1 MDELLNYAQH
11 ISAALDASIA
21 EFPAEAVLLQ
31 LIPRLL
37 LFILLLLLLFLL
49 LLLLLFLL
57 DSSITEFSVEP
68 ADTRRPPNYH
78 GAT

>member
-11 ISAALDASIA
+11 ISTALDASIA
-21 EFPAEAVLLQ
+21 EFPLEAVLLH

-37 LFILLLLLLFLL
+37 LFLLFLL

-57 DSSITEFSVEP
+57 VSSITEFSVEP

>member
-21 EFPAEAVLLQ
+21 EFPLEAVLLH
-31 LIPRLL
+31 LMPR
-37 LFILLLLLLFLL
+37 LLLFLL

-57 DSSITEFSVEP
+57 DSSITEFSVDP

>member
-11 ISAALDASIA
+11 ISTALDASIA
-21 EFPAEAVLLQ
+21 EFPLEAVLLH
-31 LIPRLL
+31 LIPR
-37 LFILLLLLLFLL
+37 LLLFLL

>member
-21 EFPAEAVLLQ
+21 EFPLEAVLLH
-31 LIPRLL
+31 LIPR
-37 LFILLLLLLFLL
+37 LLLFLL

>member
-21 EFPAEAVLLQ
+21 EFPLEAVLLH

-37 LFILLLLLLFLL
+37 LFLLF
-49 LLLLLFLL
+49 LLLLFLL

>member
-37 LFILLLLLLFLL
+37 LFLL